1 MGNEHKPS
9 AETTKVVK
17 NTEDLLADDRVA
29 KYMRRQRL
37 LVKLVKTK
45 L

>member
-1 MGNEHKPS
+1 MSNKHKPS
-9 AETTKVVK
+9 AEEIKVVK
-17 NTEDLLADDRVA
+17 TTEDLLADDRVA